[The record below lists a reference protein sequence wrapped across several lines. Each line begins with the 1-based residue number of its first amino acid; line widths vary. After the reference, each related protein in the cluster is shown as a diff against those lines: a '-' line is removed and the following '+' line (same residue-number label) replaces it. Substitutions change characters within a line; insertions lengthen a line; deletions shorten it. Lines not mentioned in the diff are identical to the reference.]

1 MDINKEEYC
10 TGIEVK
16 EREELINLIANI
28 KDVTIIRRLKLV
40 VLGVIK
46 FTQ

>member
-10 TGIEVK
+10 IDVEAK
-16 EREELINLIANI
+16 EREELINLITNI
-28 KDVTIIRRLKLV
+28 KDVTIIRRLKIV